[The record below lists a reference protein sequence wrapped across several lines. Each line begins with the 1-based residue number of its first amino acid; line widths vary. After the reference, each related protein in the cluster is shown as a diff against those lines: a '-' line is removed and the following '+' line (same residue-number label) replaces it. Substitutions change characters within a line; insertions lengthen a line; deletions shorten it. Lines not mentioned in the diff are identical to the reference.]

1 MAQAVYGYQKEGAV
15 YIFPCPAKFP
25 ETAGRDCIEI
35 VLKFNTSAEE
45 YFKSIKGKYS
55 RKKKTDKA
63 NHSELARYDYAYII
77 NLDGCS
83 LDFFCKNSVPR
94 ISFSFENIFS
104 HSADN
109 IVSTMLS
116 LDTSAE
122 CMDSIFDNVA

>member
-15 YIFPCPAKFP
+15 YIFPCPANFP
-25 ETAGRDCIEI
+25 ETAGRDCIESGQN
-35 VLKFNTSAEE
+35 FNTSAEE
-45 YFKSIKGKYS
+45 YFKPIRGKYS
-55 RKKKTDKA
+55 RKTYTGKT
-63 NHSELARYDYAYII
+63 NHSELERYDYAYII
-77 NLDGCS
+77 NLDTCS

-94 ISFSFENIFS
+94 ISFSFEAIFS
-104 HSADN
+104 HSADD

>member
-35 VLKFNTSAEE
+35 VQNFNTSAEE
-45 YFKSIKGKYS
+45 YFKPIRGKYS
-55 RKKKTDKA
+55 RKKYPGKT
-63 NHSELARYDYAYII
+63 NHSELERYDYAYII
-77 NLDGCS
+77 NLDTCS
-83 LDFFCKNSVPR
+83 LDFYCKNNMPR
-94 ISFSFENIFS
+94 ISFSFESIFS
-104 HSADN
+104 HSADD

-116 LDTSAE
+116 LDTSTE